1 VTDYTG
7 IDGGSAGRRLR
18 AVVVSLLVALV
29 GIAAGVVSL
38 IALAS
43 LLEAVGVPV
52 RSPGASVVVQYG
64 LSVVALQGIGFLVV
78 AGAFVYTRDRRD
90 LLRAR
95 TPSVRELG
103 VTAAGIVGLLA
114 LLAGIQAGYTALGI
128 ETPNTPIV
136 EDGLRNP
143 TLMLYMIPL
152 TYLLVGP
159 GEELMFR
166 GIVQGLLREAYA
178 PVPAIVIASVVFAV
192 IHFTNVLAAPP
203 DQQVAYLAAI
213 FALSL
218 LLGAIYEYTDNLVVT
233 SLIHGSYNALLFVAL
248 YARATGLA

>member
-1 VTDYTG
+1 MTDYTG
-7 IDGGSAGRRLR
+7 LDGGPADERLR
-18 AVVVSLLVALV
+18 AVGVGLLVALV

-43 LLEAVGVPV
+43 LLGAVGVPV
-52 RSPGASVVVQYG
+52 RGPGASVVVQYG

-78 AGAFVYTRDRRD
+78 ASAFIYTRGRRD
-90 LLRAR
+90 LLRVR
-95 TPSVRELG
+95 VPTLRELG
-103 VTAAGIVGLLA
+103 VTVAGIVGLLV
-114 LLAGIQAGYTALGI
+114 LLSAIQAGYTAFGI

-178 PVPAIVIASVVFAV
+178 PAPAIVIASVVFAL

-203 DQQVAYLAAI
+203 AQQVAYLAAI

-233 SLIHGSYNALLFVAL
+233 ALIHGSYNALLFLAL